1 MSFSA
6 RGGRLRF
13 RDMTRPRILGGRK
26 GKRLFTR
33 PPLDRMHRIF
43 HAIKAGDCPNRTGL
57 AGDIEVT
64 TKTIQR
70 DIDFMRDRLNIPI
83 AYNGERKGY
92 EFTQP
97 VESFPMVELSEA
109 ELISVFVAQK
119 ALTQY
124 KGTPFEHP
132 LRSAFDKLVSGLDG
146 KITLSWDDLDSFI
159 SFRSFEIVP
168 TDLKTFQVVSEAVR
182 KNVVLEFEYKKLN
195 ASTFE
200 KRSVEPYHLAC
211 IQNQWYCFG
220 HDISRHEMRTF
231 VLARMRNAGD
241 KGQTFVKAHKF
252 SLRDHLKDSLGVFSA
267 KGKYNIRLRF
277 DKFAAQLVRE
287 RVWHPSQQIQELTS
301 GEIECRL
308 TLSSLNEIEPWVLSW
323 GEHVKV
329 LGPKDLTKKLQD
341 IHRTQLINLAPST

>member
-1 MSFSA
+1 MK
-6 RGGRLRF
+6 
-13 RDMTRPRILGGRK
+13 RPLL
-26 GKRLFTR
+26 KRVRAENGQLMTR
-33 PPLDRMHRIF
+33 PPLDRMQRIF
-43 HAIKAGDCPNRTGL
+43 HSIKLSQFPNRIRL
-57 AGDIEVT
+57 ATDIEVT

-70 DIDFMRDRLNIPI
+70 DLDFMRDRLNLPI
-83 AYNGERKGY
+83 AYNDKRQGY

-132 LRSAFDKLVSGLDG
+132 LRSAFDKLVSGLNG

-182 KNVVLEFEYKKLN
+182 KSVVLEFEYKKLN
-195 ASTFE
+195 ASSFE
-200 KRSVEPYHLAC
+200 KRTVEPYHLAC

-220 HDISRHEMRTF
+220 HDINRREMRTF
-231 VLARMRNAGD
+231 VMARMRNAMVT
-241 KGQTFVKAHKF
+241 GQIFIKSKKF
-252 SLRDHLKDSLGVFSA
+252 SLQNHLKDSLGVFSGQ
-267 KGKYNIRLRF
+267 GKHNVRIRF

-287 RVWHPSQQIQELTS
+287 RVWHPSQQIQELTG
-301 GEIECRL
+301 GEIEFRL
-308 TLSSLNEIEPWVLSW
+308 TLSSLHEIEPWVLSW
-323 GEHVKV
+323 GEHAHV
-329 LGPKDLTKKLQD
+329 LEPKDFVK
-341 IHRTQLINLAPST
+341 RLAVIYKCCASR

>member
-1 MSFSA
+1 
-6 RGGRLRF
+6 
-13 RDMTRPRILGGRK
+13 MTRPRSLIGNN

-33 PPLDRMHRIF
+33 PPLERMHRIF

-70 DIDFMRDRLNIPI
+70 DIDFMRDRLNLPI

-97 VESFPMVELSEA
+97 VENFPMVELSEA

-119 ALTQY
+119 ALAQY

-159 SFRSFEIVP
+159 TFRNFEIVP
-168 TDLKTFQVVSEAVR
+168 ADLKIFQEVSEAVR
-182 KNVVLEFEYKKLN
+182 KSCVLEFEYKKLN
-195 ASTFE
+195 ASVFD
-200 KRSVEPYHLAC
+200 KRAVEPYHLAC

-220 HDISRHEMRTF
+220 HDINRREMRTF
-231 VLARMRNAGD
+231 VLARMRNAGGT
-241 KGQTFVKAHKF
+241 KQTFTKSKKF
-252 SLRDHLKDSLGVFSA
+252 SLQAHLKDSLGVFSA
-267 KGKYNIRLRF
+267 KGKHNIRIRF

-287 RVWHPSQQIQELTS
+287 RVWHHSQQIQELTG
-301 GEIECRL
+301 GEIEFRV
-308 TLSSLNEIEPWVLSW
+308 TLSSLHEIEPWVLSW
-323 GEHVKV
+323 GEHARIQSPQELMKR
-329 LGPKDLTKKLQD
+329 LCEIAEKW
-341 IHRTQLINLAPST
+341 RYSYA